1 LSSHF
6 SIFLYSILVPIF
18 VNSIPVPLT
27 QDAYPIAITIS
38 FLIHEYFPVLRDAM
52 KLSPIFK
59 AAVIV
64 MYEALRASVVVKLT
78 SAAAKAIAPSEFE
91 IAIFGPIFCGTIA
104 GCGGAFLPFNKG
116 LDPIKAAGLGQP
128 MMSALMGAT
137 FYHLFVHTS
146 LSDGVEDASKKAQV
160 IMASFFIVYN
170 LYYTFTPVVSEIA
183 YKEAPSAPVAA
194 SGKGESKKVKAEA
207 KKKK

>member
-1 LSSHF
+1 M
-6 SIFLYSILVPIF
+6 
-18 VNSIPVPLT
+18 
-27 QDAYPIAITIS
+27 ITIS
-38 FLIHEYFPVLRDAM
+38 FLVHEYFPVLRDAM

-64 MYEALRASVVVKLT
+64 LYEALRASVVVKLT
-78 SAAAKAIAPSEFE
+78 GAAAKAIAPSEFE

-116 LDPIKAAGLGQP
+116 LDPIKASGLGQP
-128 MMSALMGAT
+128 MMSALVGAT

-146 LSDGVEDASKKAQV
+146 LSDGCLEASKKAQV
-160 IMASFFIVYN
+160 IIACFFIAYN
-170 LYYTFTPVVSEIA
+170 MYYTFTPVAEA
-183 YKEAPSAPVAA
+183 AAKEAPASEAA
-194 SGKGESKKVKAEA
+194 AVNGGGKKVKVEN

>member
-1 LSSHF
+1 L
-6 SIFLYSILVPIF
+6 
-18 VNSIPVPLT
+18 
-27 QDAYPIAITIS
+27 IS
-38 FLIHEYFPVLRDAM
+38 FLVHEYFPVLRDAM

-64 MYEALRASVVVKLT
+64 LYEALRASVVVKLT
-78 SAAAKAIAPSEFE
+78 GAAAKAIAPSEFD

-116 LDPIKAAGLGQP
+116 LDPIKASGLGQP
-128 MMSALMGAT
+128 MMSAMFGAT

-146 LSDGVEDASKKAQV
+146 LSDGVLEASKKAQV
-160 IMASFFIVYN
+160 IIACFFIAYN
-170 LYYTFTPVVSEIA
+170 MYYTFTPVAEA
-183 YKEAPSAPVAA
+183 PAKEAPASEAA
-194 SGKGESKKVKAEA
+194 AVNGGGSKKVKVEN